1 MNLLFVIDDYTS
13 VEPAPVVRAMADIVL
28 DALNN
33 PHKSRPEG
41 EILLGV
47 VTQQHVLFPCSQFL
61 WINTFGQVLGAG
73 Y

>member
-1 MNLLFVIDDYTS
+1 MNLLLLVDDYTS
-13 VEPAPVVRAMADIVL
+13 VEPAPAVRAMADVVI

-47 VTQQHVLFPCSQFL
+47 IAQQ
-61 WINTFGQVLGAG
+61 
-73 Y
+73 